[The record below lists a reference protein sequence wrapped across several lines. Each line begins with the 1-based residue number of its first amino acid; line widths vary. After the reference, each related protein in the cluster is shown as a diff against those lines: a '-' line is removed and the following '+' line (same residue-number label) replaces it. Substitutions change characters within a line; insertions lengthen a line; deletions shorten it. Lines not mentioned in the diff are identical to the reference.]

1 MKKRELALALSILGA
16 VSAVCLRG
24 MKAIGE
30 KIEDRTKK
38 EENDHYKKAE
48 R

>member
-24 MKAIGE
+24 MKAVGE
-30 KIEDRTKK
+30 KIEERTRK
-38 EENDHYKKAE
+38 EEKSRYRQAE

>member
-30 KIEDRTKK
+30 KIEERTEK
-38 EENDHYKKAE
+38 EENDHYRQAE